1 MVTFFFLLSGF
12 CIALG
17 YGDKFETLQGKNY
30 LQFVWKRI
38 KKIYPLYAVTM
49 LVVYVITISG
59 AESTGVSVG
68 EATKQLF
75 LGLTMLQ
82 TLTVKN
88 WGILNSAA
96 WYMSC
101 IFVLYAV
108 TPLILKAFHKKK
120 KHTLLVSVVV
130 VFGLMCVVMM
140 TGYQFFLADDWNL
153 IQYVTPY
160 CRVFIYIIGI
170 LSGKLFRLCS
180 DKSRL
185 QGSVAELTVLAL
197 CIGAYVWGM
206 TKQALDPIVT
216 ILYVPV
222 FCIFLFV
229 LSKEKG
235 ILSKFLNGRL
245 NVWLGG
251 ISMDIYLI
259 HYVVAMYVQLPFA
272 ARLKPDAPYSVYVFM
287 IGLFALTMVL
297 AIISNKLTGWLL
309 ITKEK
314 R

>member
-1 MVTFFFLLSGF
+1 
-12 CIALG
+12 
-17 YGDKFETLQGKNY
+17 
-30 LQFVWKRI
+30 
-38 KKIYPLYAVTM
+38 
-49 LVVYVITISG
+49 
-59 AESTGVSVG
+59 
-68 EATKQLF
+68 
-75 LGLTMLQ
+75 
-82 TLTVKN
+82 
-88 WGILNSAA
+88 
-96 WYMSC
+96 MSC